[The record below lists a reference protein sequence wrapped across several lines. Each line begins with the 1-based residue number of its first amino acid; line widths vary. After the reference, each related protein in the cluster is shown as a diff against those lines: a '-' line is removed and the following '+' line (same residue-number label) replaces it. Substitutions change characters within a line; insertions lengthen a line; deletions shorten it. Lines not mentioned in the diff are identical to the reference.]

1 MLTFINYDEAMDD
14 RCPQSSPAPRI
25 VTLALHDAA
34 GAPWPLRLSADC
46 LRFIGPYRRVEGF
59 HIDAML
65 LFDGVR
71 KAG

>member
-1 MLTFINYDEAMDD
+1 MLTFAIYKRGMRDI
-14 RCPQSSPAPRI
+14 RSSSPS

-59 HIDAML
+59 NIDAL
-65 LFDGVR
+65 ALFDGVKR
-71 KAG
+71 AG

>member
-1 MLTFINYDEAMDD
+1 MDD
-14 RCPQSSPAPRI
+14 RRTQSPPASGI

-46 LRFIGPYRRVEGF
+46 LRFIGPYRRVDGF
-59 HIDAML
+59 HIDAMA

-71 KAG
+71 RAG

>member
-1 MLTFINYDEAMDD
+1 MID
-14 RCPQSSPAPRI
+14 RQTDPRI
-25 VTLALHDAA
+25 VTLSLTDAI
-34 GAPWPLRLSADC
+34 GQPWALRLSADC